1 MANWD
6 NFKKTVFYSE
16 KTGFM
21 LDFGG
26 MGLDDEY
33 LSAMSGK
40 IAAALEGM
48 DRLDAGEVVNVDE
61 KRMVGHYWLRNSA
74 KAPTPELKAE
84 IDGCLSRV
92 KAFAKDVHEGKI
104 LSGTG
109 KKFKNVIVAGIG
121 GSSLGPVFVDKA
133 LATPEDK
140 MKLYFL
146 DNTDPDGMDKVF
158 AAVLPE
164 LDETLTVVISKSG
177 GTIET
182 RNCQEEAKAFY
193 RKNGLDFSK
202 FAVCVTGT
210 GSKLYNT
217 AKGEGWID
225 IFPMW
230 DWVGGRTSVMSAV
243 GLLPLSLKGLDIDA
257 FLRGAADMDELN
269 RNHDV
274 MNNPA
279 AIASL
284 GWYKCSGGV
293 GGETMVVLPYKDSL
307 DLFAK
312 YLQQLVMES
321 LGKELDLEGRLVK
334 QGLAVLGNKGTS
346 DQHSYV
352 QQLVGGPDNVFVT
365 FVQVL
370 KDREGASATVGE
382 DSTSGDYLNAFM
394 LGTKKALESHGKRT
408 MTMTVPTVDAYNV
421 GQLIAIFERSV
432 GIYANLIGINAYHQQ
447 QILDA
452 VTPYDQLYCEGVYVD
467 GIHLGGMTREQ
478 AENSVQSQIQQR
490 NSAWYVHLTYQG
502 DVIAKIDAEAF
513 RARLIE
519 RVKNVSQRWKN
530 VPFSIIDEKDSL
542 LAGAIPDS
550 SGVISQTRISGA
562 FDWEFSL

>member
-1 MANWD
+1 MANWEA
-6 NFKKTVFYSE
+6 FKNTIFYSE

-21 LDFGG
+21 LDYGG
-26 MGLDDEY
+26 MGLDETY
-33 LSAMSGK
+33 LAAMGDK
-40 IAAALEGM
+40 IAAALDGM
-48 DRLDAGEVVNVDE
+48 DRLDAGEGVNVDE
-61 KRMVGHYWLRNSA
+61 KRMVGHYWLRNSS
-74 KAPTPELKAE
+74 KAPTAELKAE
-84 IDGCLSRV
+84 IDGCLARV
-92 KAFAKDVHEGKI
+92 KAFSAAVHEGRI

-133 LATPEDK
+133 LATADDK

-146 DNTDPDGMDKVF
+146 DNTDPDGMDSVF
-158 AAVLPE
+158 SAVLPE

-193 RKNGLDFSK
+193 RKNGLDFSR

-217 AKGEGWID
+217 AKSEGWID

-243 GLLPLSLKGLDIDA
+243 GLLPLSLKGLDIDS

-269 RNHDV
+269 RNHNV
-274 MNNPA
+274 IENPA

-284 GWYKCSGGV
+284 GWYKCSGGQ
-293 GGETMVVLPYKDSL
+293 GGETMVVLPYKDRL

-352 QQLVGGPDNVFVT
+352 QQLVGGPDNIFVT

-370 KDREGASATVGE
+370 KDREGGSAAVGE

-408 MTMTVPTVDAYNV
+408 MTMTVPSVDAYNV

-432 GIYANLIGINAYHQQ
+432 GIYANLIGINAYHQP
-447 QILDA
+447 A
-452 VTPYDQLYCEGVYVD
+452 VEFGKKAAGGLIATKNAAREALKKAGRALTAPEIAAEIGCEPED
-467 GIHLGGMTREQ
+467 
-478 AENSVQSQIQQR
+478 
-490 NSAWYVHLTYQG
+490 
-502 DVIAKIDAEAF
+502 AF
-513 RARLIE
+513 RLMLHLAANEPGVEME
-519 RVKNVSQRWKN
+519 RAADIAESR
-530 VPFSIIDEKDSL
+530 F
-542 LAGAIPDS
+542 LAK
-550 SGVISQTRISGA
+550 
-562 FDWEFSL
+562 

>member
-1 MANWD
+1 MN
-6 NFKKTVFYSE
+6 NVFYSP
-16 KTGFM
+16 KTDLM
-21 LDFGG
+21 LDWGG
-26 MGLDDEY
+26 MGLDEAW
-33 LSAMSGK
+33 LKEMEPK
-40 IAAALEGM
+40 INAALAGM
-48 DRLDAGEVVNVDE
+48 KKLDAGEVVNVDE
-61 KRMVGHYWLRNSA
+61 GRMVGHYWLRDSS
-74 KAPTPELKAE
+74 KAPTAELKAE
-84 IDGCLSRV
+84 IDDCL
-92 KAFAKDVHEGKI
+92 AKIADFTAKVHSGEI
-104 LSGTG
+104 VSGTG

-158 AAVLPE
+158 RAVKPE
-164 LDETLTVVISKSG
+164 IEETLTVVISKSG

-193 RKNGLDFSK
+193 RANGLDFAK

-243 GLLPLSLKGLDIDA
+243 GLLPLSLKGIDVAA

-269 RNHDV
+269 RADDYL
-274 MNNPA
+274 NNPA
-279 AIASL
+279 AIMSL
-284 GWYKCSGGV
+284 GWYKCSGGK

-321 LGKELDLEGRLVK
+321 LGKELDLEGRTVK

-365 FVQVL
+365 FVQIL
-370 KDREGASATVGE
+370 KDREGASAIVGE
-382 DSTSGDYLNAFM
+382 GSTSGDYLNAFM

-408 MTMTVPTVDAYNV
+408 MTITVPCVDAYNV

-432 GIYANLIGINAYHQQ
+432 GIYANLIGINAYHQP
-447 QILDA
+447 A
-452 VTPYDQLYCEGVYVD
+452 VEFGKKAA
-467 GIHLGGMTREQ
+467 GG
-478 AENSVQSQIQQR
+478 
-490 NSAWYVHLTYQG
+490 
-502 DVIAKIDAEAF
+502 
-513 RARLIE
+513 LIE
-519 RVKNVSQRWKN
+519 LKNKALAALTDKPVTAAELAETLGAAEEDVFRLMLHAAANGAAKM
-530 VPFSIIDEKDSL
+530 EKR
-542 LAGAIPDS
+542 PDVTKS
-550 SGVISQTRISGA
+550 VFCR
-562 FDWEFSL
+562 